1 MINVITELSKYVILT
16 LMIVYTFHCFYMV
29 WRQDEEE
36 KRELLPPE
44 VKLLHQQ
51 LTMIFFIDFTAFL
64 VIYLKSMDF
73 RVILF
78 YIEMMIFFAAIQI
91 LYRIIYQNASLLLLN
106 NMCMLLSVG
115 FIMLCR
121 LSLPSATKQLLIV
134 AAGSAVSLV
143 IPVMIRKMKFLK
155 DLTWAYAGIGIVLL
169 AAVLVLASTS
179 YGAKLS
185 LMGIQPSEV
194 IKITFVFFMASL
206 LCTKVDFRKV
216 VLATIVAVIHVGIL
230 VLSRDLG
237 SAVIFFVTYLVLIYV
252 ATRNPSYLFLGLG
265 GGCVGSVIAYHLFGH
280 VRQRVS
286 AWKDPMAVYQNEGY
300 QIVQSLFAIG
310 TGGWFG
316 MGLCQGSPEKIPVV
330 KNDFIFSAIC
340 EELGG
345 IFAICLILVCTSFF
359 LMIVTIALKI
369 RNPFYKLIALGLG
382 TEYAFQVFLTIGGA
396 TKFIPMTGV
405 TLPLVSYGGSS
416 VMCTILML
424 AIIQGLYILRED
436 EDEQIETQRKETIE
450 RRGKR
455 ATPERKRNRQ
465 TP

>member
-1 MINVITELSKYVILT
+1 MINIVVELSKYVILT
-16 LMIVYTFHCFYMV
+16 LMIVYTVLCYYLVVGKHASD
-29 WRQDEEE
+29 R
-36 KRELLPPE
+36 KGLLRS
-44 VKLLHQQ
+44 QIT
-51 LTMIFFIDFTAFL
+51 LTFFLDFTAFV
-64 VIYLKSMDF
+64 VIFLKTFDF
-73 RVILF
+73 KVVIF
-78 YIEMMIFFAAIQI
+78 YAEMMIYFAAILI
-91 LYRIIYQNASLLLLN
+91 LYRRIYKNASMLLLN

-121 LSLPSATKQLLIV
+121 LDIASANKQLLIV
-134 AAGSAVSLV
+134 ACGSAVALV

-155 DLTWAYAGIGIVLL
+155 DLTWVYAGLGIVLL
-169 AAVLVLASTS
+169 GAVLVLAQTS

-286 AWKDPMAVYQNEGY
+286 AWRDPMAVYQNEGY

>member
-1 MINVITELSKYVILT
+1 
-16 LMIVYTFHCFYMV
+16 
-29 WRQDEEE
+29 
-36 KRELLPPE
+36 
-44 VKLLHQQ
+44 
-51 LTMIFFIDFTAFL
+51 
-64 VIYLKSMDF
+64 MDF

-143 IPVMIRKMKFLK
+143 IPVMIRIMKFLK

>member
-1 MINVITELSKYVILT
+1 
-16 LMIVYTFHCFYMV
+16 
-29 WRQDEEE
+29 
-36 KRELLPPE
+36 
-44 VKLLHQQ
+44 
-51 LTMIFFIDFTAFL
+51 
-64 VIYLKSMDF
+64 
-73 RVILF
+73 
-78 YIEMMIFFAAIQI
+78 
-91 LYRIIYQNASLLLLN
+91 
-106 NMCMLLSVG
+106 
-115 FIMLCR
+115 
-121 LSLPSATKQLLIV
+121 
-134 AAGSAVSLV
+134 
-143 IPVMIRKMKFLK
+143 
-155 DLTWAYAGIGIVLL
+155 
-169 AAVLVLASTS
+169 
-179 YGAKLS
+179 
-185 LMGIQPSEV
+185 
-194 IKITFVFFMASL
+194 MASL

-382 TEYAFQVFLTIGGA
+382 TEYAFSGISDHRRCNQVYSNDR
-396 TKFIPMTGV
+396 
-405 TLPLVSYGGSS
+405 SYTSAGE
-416 VMCTILML
+416 
-424 AIIQGLYILRED
+424 LR
-436 EDEQIETQRKETIE
+436 
-450 RRGKR
+450 
-455 ATPERKRNRQ
+455 RQ
-465 TP
+465 FCHVYHPDACDHSGTVYSEGR

>member
-1 MINVITELSKYVILT
+1 MINVIVELSKYVILT
-16 LMIVYTFHCFYMV
+16 LMIVYTFYCFYLV
-29 WRQDEEE
+29 RKQKEE
-36 KRELLPPE
+36 KKESLRRQIML
-44 VKLLHQQ
+44 
-51 LTMIFFIDFTAFL
+51 IFFMDFTAFL
-64 VIYLKSMDF
+64 VVFLKTGDF
-73 RVILF
+73 QVVVF
-78 YIEMMIFFAAIQI
+78 YVEMMVFFTLIQI
-91 LYRIIYQNASLLLLN
+91 LYRIFYKKASLLLLN

-121 LSLPSATKQLLIV
+121 LDVATANRQLLI
-134 AAGSAVSLV
+134 AASGSGIALV

-155 DLTWAYAGIGIVLL
+155 KLTWIYAGMGIVLL
-169 AAVLVLASTS
+169 ALVFLLAQTS

-185 LMGIQPSEV
+185 LMGVQPSEV

-206 LCTKVDFRKV
+206 LWRDRSFTRV
-216 VLATIVAVIHVGIL
+216 VQATVVAGLHVGIL

-237 SAVIFFVTYLVLIYV
+237 SAVIFFFAYLVMIYV
-252 ATRNPSYLFLGLG
+252 STKNPGYLALGMAG
-265 GGCVGSVIAYHLFGH
+265 GSGASVIAYHLFGH

-286 AWKDPMAVYQNEGY
+286 AWKDPMAVYENEGY

-345 IFAICLILVCTSFF
+345 IFAICLVLVCMSFF
-359 LMIVTIALKI
+359 LMIVNISLQIK
-369 RNPFYKLIALGLG
+369 NPFYKLVALGLG

-396 TKFIPMTGV
+396 IKFIPMTGV

-416 VMCTILML
+416 VMSTIIML

-436 EDEQIETQRKETIE
+436 EDEEIERFRKEAA
-450 RRGKR
+450 KR
-455 ATPERKRNRQ
+455 AYEREEAFRTRGY
-465 TP
+465 

>member
-1 MINVITELSKYVILT
+1 
-16 LMIVYTFHCFYMV
+16 
-29 WRQDEEE
+29 
-36 KRELLPPE
+36 
-44 VKLLHQQ
+44 
-51 LTMIFFIDFTAFL
+51 
-64 VIYLKSMDF
+64 
-73 RVILF
+73 
-78 YIEMMIFFAAIQI
+78 MMIFFAAIQI
-91 LYRIIYQNASLLLLN
+91 LYRIIYPNASLLLLN

>member
-1 MINVITELSKYVILT
+1 MINVIVELSKYTILT
-16 LMIVYTFHCFYMV
+16 LMIVYTFHCFYTV
-29 WRQDEEE
+29 RQADNEE
-36 KRELLPPE
+36 RNELLR
-44 VKLLHQQ
+44 QQ
-51 LTMIFFIDFTAFL
+51 LILIFFMDFTAFL
-64 VIYLKSMDF
+64 VIYLKTFDF
-73 RVILF
+73 KVVQF
-78 YIEMMIFFAAIQI
+78 YVEMLLFFAAIQI
-91 LYRIIYQNASLLLLN
+91 LYRILYPKASLLLLN

-115 FIMLCR
+115 FIILCR
-121 LSLPSATKQLLIV
+121 LDVPTATRQLLI
-134 AAGSAVSLV
+134 AAGASAIALV
-143 IPVMIRKMKFLK
+143 VPVMIRKMRFLRK
-155 DLTWAYAGIGIVLL
+155 LTWVYAGIGILLL
-169 AAVLVLASTS
+169 AAVFLLAQTS

-185 LMGIQPSEV
+185 ILGVQPSEA
-194 IKITFVFFMASL
+194 IKITFVFFLAAFLSRD
-206 LCTKVDFRKV
+206 TSFRAV
-216 VLATIVAVIHVGIL
+216 VQVSVVAAIHVGIL

-237 SAVIFFVTYLVLIYV
+237 SAVIFFAAYLVMVYV
-252 ATRNPSYLFLGLG
+252 ATRNVGYLGLG
-265 GGCVGSVIAYHLFGH
+265 LGAGALGSVVAYHLFGH

-345 IFAICLILVCTSFF
+345 IFAVCLILVCMNFF
-359 LMIVTIALKI
+359 LMIVNIALKI
-369 RNPFYKLIALGLG
+369 KKPFYKLIALGLG

-416 VMCTILML
+416 VASTVLML

-436 EDEQIETQRKETIE
+436 EDEEIERYRRKEAAQ
-450 RRGKR
+450 RVKR
-455 ATPERKRNRQ
+455 ASEAQ
-465 TP
+465 GSGDFQEF

>member
-1 MINVITELSKYVILT
+1 
-16 LMIVYTFHCFYMV
+16 
-29 WRQDEEE
+29 
-36 KRELLPPE
+36 
-44 VKLLHQQ
+44 
-51 LTMIFFIDFTAFL
+51 
-64 VIYLKSMDF
+64 
-73 RVILF
+73 
-78 YIEMMIFFAAIQI
+78 
-91 LYRIIYQNASLLLLN
+91 
-106 NMCMLLSVG
+106 MLLSVG

-359 LMIVTIALKI
+359 LMIITIALKI